1 MSIKVALGVAVSA
14 ERPKVTWGRGT
25 SSTTHIATYI
35 PVPLTVTTLPLP
47 AVPLTVILAVLRVMF
62 LANVRLSVL
71 KVWASTAV
79 RMTGEGECSAEDTVP
94 LVK

>member
-14 ERPKVTWGRGT
+14 ERLKVTWGGGT
-25 SSTTHIATYI
+25 AHTEPYV
-35 PVPLTVTTLPLP
+35 PVSLTVTTLPLP

-71 KVWASTAV
+71 KV
-79 RMTGEGECSAEDTVP
+79 
-94 LVK
+94 